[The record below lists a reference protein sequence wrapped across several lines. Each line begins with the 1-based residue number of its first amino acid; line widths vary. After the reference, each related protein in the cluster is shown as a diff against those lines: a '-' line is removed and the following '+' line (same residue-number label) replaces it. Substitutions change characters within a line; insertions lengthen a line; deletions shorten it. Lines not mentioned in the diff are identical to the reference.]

1 MDKLQGWHRNGAPL
15 ELVARPLTEEAFAP
29 YGDVVEAP
37 EKPGRAY
44 FATSLG
50 NLRPHAQPR
59 LWMLRKMPV
68 SGLPLEIKS
77 LERHQ
82 FSSQTF
88 VPIEIGRWLVVVA
101 PHHANGGPDIERA
114 QAFLPTPYQGV
125 SYKPNTWHGG
135 LNVFDKPARLTVFQ
149 WLDGTAADEEI
160 VSVPTIRVI
169 ER

>member
-1 MDKLQGWHRNGAPL
+1 LD
-15 ELVARPLTEEAFAP
+15 LVARPLTAEAFAP

-37 EKPGRAY
+37 QKPGRAY
-44 FATSLG
+44 FETSLG

-68 SGLPLEIKS
+68 AGLPLDIKS

-88 VPIEIGRWLVVVA
+88 VPIEI
-101 PHHANGGPDIERA
+101 A

-125 SYKPNTWHGG
+125 SYKPNTWHSG
-135 LNVFDKPARLTVFQ
+135 LNVFDRPARLTVFQ

-169 ER
+169 ET